1 MMRHNTI
8 EAWEIMWERAA
19 ENDAHRSGDAQHASA
34 TRATITTVAV
44 MGSMAFSCLDSP
56 SIRWFEFPNSPSSER
71 TCDQPHSPV

>member
-19 ENDAHRSGDAQHASA
+19 ESDAHRSGDAQHASA

-44 MGSMAFSCLDSP
+44 MGSMAFSCLD
-56 SIRWFEFPNSPSSER
+56 
-71 TCDQPHSPV
+71 